1 MLKVYFHLEFPLPDV
16 VGELLEEE
24 VAEGEFVV
32 PKIITCQLNG
42 CSMLKNTFQ
51 KSTSRS

>member
-16 VGELLEEE
+16 VGGVLEGE

-32 PKIITCQLNG
+32 PKIITCQLNE
-42 CSMLKNTFQ
+42 CSMLINAF
-51 KSTSRS
+51 